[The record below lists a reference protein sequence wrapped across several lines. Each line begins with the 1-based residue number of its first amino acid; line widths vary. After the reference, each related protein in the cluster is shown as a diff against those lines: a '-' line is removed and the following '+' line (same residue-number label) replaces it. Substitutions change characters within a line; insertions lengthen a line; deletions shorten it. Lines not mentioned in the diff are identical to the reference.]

1 LPWGEIEREK
11 LRMTGGAGSL
21 IVVGEADAHHAML
34 PGSLL
39 DWTARDGASVRV
51 SYGPLIDEPALEP
64 TAHTFVGSE
73 APSHEILDDLSR
85 HDEYPWP

>member
-1 LPWGEIEREK
+1 VGRDRAREAEDD
-11 LRMTGGAGSL
+11 RRCGFVDRG
-21 IVVGEADAHHAML
+21 GEADAHHATL

-73 APSHEILDDLSR
+73 APSHEILDDLSP